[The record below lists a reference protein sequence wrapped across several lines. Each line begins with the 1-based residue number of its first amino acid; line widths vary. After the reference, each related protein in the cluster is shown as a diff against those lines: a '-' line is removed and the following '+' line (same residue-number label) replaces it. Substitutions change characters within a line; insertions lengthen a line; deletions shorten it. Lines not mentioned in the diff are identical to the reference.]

1 MFDKLVCCGMS
12 ILDISKTLVNDF
24 HYNYIK
30 EKYRDCSTE
39 VITLKITSQ
48 GSQLAATRSQE

>member
-1 MFDKLVCCGMS
+1 MS
-12 ILDISKTLVNDF
+12 ILDISKTLVDDF